1 MKYADIV
8 EVLKAVQT
16 NNSREWY
23 MENKA
28 VFGDIHSVLS
38 ELYSVVGC
46 ELQKKARID
55 MNPRKS
61 ISRPYNDQRFGNKPY
76 LKDCLWVTFQANAK
90 PVPAFFIEFSP
101 YGIRCGMGYYS
112 ATPAQMQDMRI
123 KIDDNPVRFSGMIEN
138 ALQDKDVQIIGE
150 RYKRKL
156 ASDYEGLLKE
166 IYNYKSIYFQKIIP
180 VNDWE
185 QLEDIVENTFFGL
198 VSLYEFMVR

>member
-1 MKYADIV
+1 MYANIV
-8 EVLKAVQT
+8 EVLKAVQK

-38 ELYSVVGC
+38 ELYSAVGC
-46 ELQKKARID
+46 ELQKKAEID

-90 PVPAFFIEFSP
+90 PVPAFFIEFSL

-112 ATPAQMQDMRI
+112 ATPVQMQDMRA
-123 KIDDNPVRFSGMIEN
+123 KIDDNPLRFSDMIEN
-138 ALQDKDVQIIGE
+138 VLMDKDIQIIGE
-150 RYKRKL
+150 QYKRRI
-156 ASDYEGLLKE
+156 ASDYEGLLEE

-180 VNDWE
+180 INEWE
-185 QLEDIVENTFFGL
+185 QLEDIVKDTFFGL
-198 VSLYEFMVR
+198 VPLYEFMVR